1 MIMTTREESLATG
14 AGEGTSCL
22 PMKTMDLI
30 KVRSGRM
37 PEQQRADSMTQRIG
51 HRWRLII

>member
-1 MIMTTREESLATG
+1 MIMTTREESLAPG

-22 PMKTMDLI
+22 LMKTMDLI

-37 PEQQRADSMTQRIG
+37 PEQ
-51 HRWRLII
+51 